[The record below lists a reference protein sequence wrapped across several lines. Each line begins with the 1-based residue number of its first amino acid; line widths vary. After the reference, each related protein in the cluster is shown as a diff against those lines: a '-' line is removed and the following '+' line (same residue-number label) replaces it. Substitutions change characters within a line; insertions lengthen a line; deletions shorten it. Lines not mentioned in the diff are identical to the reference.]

1 MARPE
6 RTFPHQSKQQRRFQT
21 LLRQIVPACEDDAD
35 AGHLVRPAATIGEM
49 ENRQKDEASSRDA
62 ARSAKPKAA
71 HPTLKYRFERHAIK
85 IVFADTSAAD
95 ERYGGSGDVA
105 IIEGELLR
113 PQTVSN
119 TVIIFMHPS
128 GIQNLLPMPMAMA
141 RSGLHVVTCCSRYPN
156 NDSTLIM
163 EKVVCDLGACVR
175 HCRGKLGY
183 KRILLAGWSGG
194 GALVSFYQSQAELGD
209 KALQTTPAG
218 DAVDIKSFVEPVDG
232 LLILAAHVSR
242 ARVLTDW
249 MDPSVLDENDPSRR
263 DLELDL
269 YDSRNPNKPPF
280 SADYME
286 RFRTAQVARN
296 RRITSWVR
304 EKLKYLEEEAASSS
318 SAVADWRSGRRDI
331 GFVVHCT
338 QADPR
343 RLDISLDPNGRS
355 ATSLAELSR
364 ENHSPVGLARFCT
377 LRSWLSQWSKFCPAI
392 ITPYVKDLTC

>member
-1 MARPE
+1 
-6 RTFPHQSKQQRRFQT
+6 
-21 LLRQIVPACEDDAD
+21 
-35 AGHLVRPAATIGEM
+35 
-49 ENRQKDEASSRDA
+49 
-62 ARSAKPKAA
+62 
-71 HPTLKYRFERHAIK
+71 
-85 IVFADTSAAD
+85 
-95 ERYGGSGDVA
+95 
-105 IIEGELLR
+105 
-113 PQTVSN
+113 
-119 TVIIFMHPS
+119 MHPS

-377 LRSWLSQWSKFCPAI
+377 LRSWLSQWSIDDSAADAPDCLSNVNVPVLVLANGADHLVPLDHAKEMYDAVPHAMKEMIVVDGATHYYFGQQDLMASAVQDI
-392 ITPYVKDLTC
+392 IRWLRKYQMLEQSFQETG